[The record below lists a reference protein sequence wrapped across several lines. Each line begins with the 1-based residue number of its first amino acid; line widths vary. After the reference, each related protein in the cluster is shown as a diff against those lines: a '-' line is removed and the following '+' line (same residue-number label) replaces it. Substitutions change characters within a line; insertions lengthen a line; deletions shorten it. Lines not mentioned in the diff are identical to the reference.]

1 MRGALDGT
9 GANVS
14 VYRGVL
20 LAALALLAVVIAAG
34 CGVDLDALQGG
45 LDAGPRPP
53 ARPGAYVWV
62 CGGPDLIVG
71 SADGGATWEVRNRR
85 PDGDIMTGDLWA
97 IAFADVGHGWAVRRG
112 IANPTAAVLATAD
125 AGESWSWQKPGTRGG
140 RLLAVAATDTTHVWA
155 VGYQRLQGNG
165 EQDRG
170 LVLAS
175 TDGGATWTR
184 QRLPAGLSPF
194 RVAFADARHGW
205 LLAVRSDHGSGY
217 HVLSTSDGGAHWR
230 VSYSTQLKLTG
241 LDAVGAK
248 ECWAVGAVDH
258 PQSGVV
264 IRTSDGGGRWQL
276 QKDVSTGQLLDVSF
290 PDARHGWAVGLA
302 GTVVAT
308 SDGGATW
315 SAQDPGGDFAL
326 KQVSF
331 SDPQHGWARI
341 GLQALLATT
350 DGGQS
355 WSVVRPTDEREVLTG
370 LATVDSASV
379 AGQ

>member
-1 MRGALDGT
+1 
-9 GANVS
+9 VS
-14 VYRGVL
+14 IRRSVL
-20 LAALALLAVVIAAG
+20 LATLALLAAIIAAG
-34 CGVDLDALQGG
+34 CGVDLDGPQGG

-71 SADGGATWEVRNRR
+71 SADGGATWQVRNRR

-97 IAFADVGHGWAVRRG
+97 IAFGDVGHGWAVRRG

-125 AGESWSWQKPGTRGG
+125 AGESWSWQKPGTKGG
-140 RLLAVAATDTTHVWA
+140 RLLAVAATDAAHVWA
-155 VGYQRLQGNG
+155 VGYQRPRGTG
-165 EQDRG
+165 DQDRG

-175 TDGGATWTR
+175 SDGGATWTR
-184 QRLPAGLSPF
+184 QRLPVGLMPF

-205 LLAVRSDHGSGY
+205 LLAGNMDHSSGY
-217 HVLSTSDGGAHWR
+217 HVLATSDGGAHWR

-248 ECWAVGAVDH
+248 DCWVVGGVDH
-258 PQSGVV
+258 PRSGVV
-264 IRTSDGGGRWQL
+264 IRTSDGGRRWQVHT
-276 QKDVSTGQLLDVSF
+276 DVSSEHLLDISF
-290 PDARHGWAVGLA
+290 PDDRRGWAVGLA
-302 GTVVAT
+302 GTVVTT

-315 SAQDPGGDFAL
+315 SAQDPGGEYTL
-326 KQVSF
+326 RQVRF
-331 SDPQHGWARI
+331 SDSQHGWASI
-341 GLQALLATT
+341 ALQALLATT

-355 WSVVRPTDEREVLTG
+355 WSVIRPTDEGEVITG
-370 LATVDSASV
+370 LTTVDSDSV

>member
-1 MRGALDGT
+1 MSIPRGL
-9 GANVS
+9 
-14 VYRGVL
+14 L
-20 LAALALLAVVIAAG
+20 LAILALLAAVIAAG
-34 CGVDLDALQGG
+34 CGVDLGDLQAG
-45 LDAGPRPP
+45 LDADPRPP
-53 ARPGAYVWV
+53 ARPGTYVWV
-62 CGGPDLIVG
+62 CGAPDTIVG

-97 IAFADVGHGWAVRRG
+97 IAFGDVDHGWAVRRG
-112 IANPTAAVLATAD
+112 VASREATVLATAD
-125 AGESWSWQKPGTRGG
+125 AGKSWSQQKPGTKGG
-140 RLLAVAATDTTHVWA
+140 RLLAVAATDASRVWA
-155 VGYQRLQGNG
+155 VGYQRLQDNG

-175 TDGGATWTR
+175 RDGGATWMR
-184 QRLPAGLSPF
+184 QRLPNGLSPF

-205 LLAVRSDHGSGY
+205 LLAGNMDHSSGY
-217 HVLSTSDGGAHWR
+217 HVLATADGGANWR

-248 ECWAVGAVDH
+248 ECWVVGGVEH

-264 IRTSDGGGRWQL
+264 LRTSDGGRRWQV
-276 QKDVSTGQLLDVSF
+276 QTDVSSEHLLDVSF

-315 SAQDPGGDFAL
+315 SAQDPGGDFTL
-326 KQVSF
+326 RQVSF
-331 SDPQHGWARI
+331 NDAQHGWACI
-341 GLQALLATT
+341 GLQALLATV

-355 WSVVRPTDEREVLTG
+355 WSVVRPTDGREVITG
-370 LATVDSASV
+370 LATADSASV